1 MTLLELLYV
10 LNDNADSKNNDVV
23 KCKRLLDALTKWNR
37 NSSAFYRWARLPS
50 DNILSDSSKCIPYP
64 SVAISRQDIY
74 RSYDLLQKQRL
85 ILRRYGPEMD
95 TIMTDITQSNH
106 YKLQM
111 EFKQRLDFISDCL
124 KALPYQIHPMENFSI
139 SSETSTIL
147 HKFDAKI
154 EKQILQSLV
163 SSLKSQ
169 VDHRKNL
176 IHSRIKGAYCNLLP
190 NRFRPYSKP
199 ELLQLASYLA
209 RHDVA
214 FNNLPVYST
223 EEGDGD
229 DRNIEIQQEP
239 KSSAKKE
246 KPKNAPVKPPTRSH
260 SPPVRDTGIDV
271 PTRKPLYAPTERQL
285 NAAKASHLRQLIN
298 KSKTAL
304 LKLDRE
310 ILAERSD
317 LSLNERKDLIEPSVI
332 QRHLK
337 CPIAPTGVLKPK
349 VRALGHKGA
358 RKTRR
363 PTSGKWV
370 TKTISP
376 TLHQHSRHA
385 FDPQSSRDTKM
396 LSTYLKRLALEKGY
410 KGQEEDFQLLH
421 VDQPKKPKRSSAD
434 LNIHRNYIET
444 STIHYEQQYPPGLI
458 AFLEKWGSKL
468 DNSSYKGVRRPQ
480 VHFTSNGQLESSTES
495 ASNSTDSISEFIRRH
510 ANHNKP
516 PQKLKSRSTE
526 NESDLLKSTNALKS
540 MKTSV
545 VRNSSRM
552 ISELNEDE
560 TPYRILRLPVEQ
572 YQQLLARSKTEEV
585 VSADRCNYENLSF
598 HKSEKP
604 PGIVQVCAS
613 LSEEIVNACVEA
625 SANLVDNLSNEVINE
640 LLRSEL
646 AISTSSSWSSFSG
659 ISESP
664 QQMRPPD
671 VKQLIIP
678 VPSKSKIQ
686 PSTPKK
692 NSTDKL
698 ILQMPNQTTPKTLN
712 PVKELTTPTNL
723 SVPENKS
730 QDYVLDGDPLA
741 RTSENKSVISHSP
754 DQEQIVAGDGSLIKS
769 SKEGYVIERF
779 STPEE
784 VRLKSSTS
792 DIIQIKS
799 TNGGTLIKNASS
811 SGSNSSLPS
820 RVSCRKGSELGELVS
835 LKKSFSQGHLVSVGN
850 HETTTSRLQSQVT
863 VDQDL
868 LKSTLLQGVMTPE
881 ELSAPK
887 SVMLHDKPL
896 SLDLVTSLASSLTP
910 DTSTS
915 KGNTTQGTV
924 PSPNGS
930 SLPSS
935 QFYEDDF
942 ESTEG
947 IDTN

>member
-10 LNDNADSKNNDVV
+10 LNDNTDSKNNDVV
-23 KCKRLLDALTKWNR
+23 KFKKLLDTLTKWNR
-37 NSSAFYRWARLPS
+37 NSSAFYRWARLPN
-50 DNILSDSSKCIPYP
+50 DNVLSDSNKCIPNP
-64 SVAISRQDIY
+64 SDVISRQDIC

-85 ILRRYGPEMD
+85 ILRRYGPELD
-95 TIMTDITQSNH
+95 AIMTDITYSNQ
-106 YKLQM
+106 YKLQT

-139 SSETSTIL
+139 ASETSTIL
-147 HKFDAKI
+147 HKFDAEI

-169 VDHRKNL
+169 VDHRKSL
-176 IHSRIKGAYCNLLP
+176 IHSRIKGAYGNLLP
-190 NRFRPYSKP
+190 SVYYMTEDGTIPFYERFHPYSKP

-209 RHDVA
+209 QHDVA

-229 DRNIEIQQEP
+229 DGNIEIQEP

-246 KPKNAPVKPPTRSH
+246 KPKNAPVRPPIRSH

-271 PTRKPLYAPTERQL
+271 PPRKPLYAPTERQL

-317 LSLNERKDLIEPSVI
+317 LSLNEQKDRIGPSVA

-337 CPIAPTGVLKPK
+337 CPMAPTGVLKPK
-349 VRALGHKGA
+349 VRVLGDKGA
-358 RKTRR
+358 RKIRR
-363 PTSGKWV
+363 PASGKGV
-370 TKTISP
+370 TKAISP
-376 TLHQHSRHA
+376 TLHQCSRHA
-385 FDPQSSRDTKM
+385 FDPRSSRDAKI
-396 LSTYLKRLALEKGY
+396 LSIYLQRLALEK
-410 KGQEEDFQLLH
+410 
-421 VDQPKKPKRSSAD
+421 SSAD
-434 LNIHRNYIET
+434 LNVPHNYIKT
-444 STIHYEQQYPPGLI
+444 SAIHYEQQYPPGLI

-480 VHFTSNGQLESSTES
+480 VHFTNNGQLESSTES
-495 ASNSTDSISEFIRRH
+495 VSNSTDSISEFIQRH

-516 PQKLKSRSTE
+516 PQKLRSRSTE
-526 NESDLLKSTNALKS
+526 SKSDLLKSTNALKS
-540 MKTSV
+540 RKTSV
-545 VRNSSRM
+545 ERNSSRM
-552 ISELNEDE
+552 ISELKEGG

-572 YQQLLARSKTEEV
+572 YQQLLARSKTEV
-585 VSADRCNYENLSF
+585 VVKADRFNYENLLPF
-598 HKSEKP
+598 HKSERP
-604 PGIVQVCAS
+604 AGIVQICDS

-646 AISTSSSWSSFSG
+646 AVSTSSSWSSFSG
-659 ISESP
+659 ISEFP
-664 QQMRPPD
+664 QKMRPSD

-686 PSTPKK
+686 PPTSKK
-692 NSTDKL
+692 HSIGKL
-698 ILQMPNQTTPKTLN
+698 TLQMPNQTGLKTLN
-712 PVKELTTPTNL
+712 PVKELAAPTNL

-730 QDYVLDGDPLA
+730 QDFVLDGDLLA
-741 RTSENKSVISHSP
+741 RTSEIRSVISHSP
-754 DQEQIVAGDGSLIKS
+754 DQEQIVAGDGSLIKRS
-769 SKEGYVIERF
+769 SKERSVVERF

-799 TNGGTLIKNASS
+799 INGGTLIKNASS
-811 SGSNSSLPS
+811 NGSNSSPPS
-820 RVSCRKGSELGELVS
+820 RVSSRKGSERGELVS
-835 LKKSFSQGHLVSVGN
+835 LKKSFSQGYLVSIEN
-850 HETTTSRLQSQVT
+850 HQTPTSRLQSQVT
-863 VDQDL
+863 VGQNS
-868 LKSTLLQGVMTPE
+868 LKSTLLQGVLTPKE
-881 ELSAPK
+881 MSPPK
-887 SVMLHDKPL
+887 SVMLHDKP
-896 SLDLVTSLASSLTP
+896 SSFDLITSLAGPLTP
-910 DTSTS
+910 DTPTS
-915 KGNTTQGTV
+915 KDNTTQETV
-924 PSPNGS
+924 PSLNG
-930 SLPSS
+930 SS

-947 IDTN
+947 IDSN